1 MGRLQKAAAI
11 LDAAEKWKQQCLL
24 DGGSLFSEERLW
36 RRENFRGLQTYF
48 VERPDEGSDSF
59 EEKLRRQLEPAT
71 PEMRRLWAEI
81 TWAYYLIVSSVTRVK
96 KLDRIRTVWESSG
109 TALPE
114 DHWALGEVL
123 DGGVVN
129 PGMAYA
135 GHQWRE
141 FRFIITMMLDWCS
154 RSVRERESLLN
165 HPWNFAAWVDGQKD
179 GLRRQFRHALLFL
192 LFPDVF
198 EPILSIRHKKSI
210 VKALTVETGK
220 SPDIDRM
227 SHIHLDKALAAI
239 RRRLRDKRP
248 GQGIHFF
255 YESPIRELWQRGSP
269 TPEDDVLADE
279 VDDEKWFQGRFGAA
293 DVWVIGAGEGARFW
307 GDFHEH
313 GFAAIGWDDLGDLS
327 QYDSRSAIH
336 SALIENGAGQ
346 NPSNQSRAVW
356 EFVHEMK
363 IGDVLIAKRG
373 RTTILGWGKVT
384 GDYTYEAERAEY
396 QNLRTVIWHPCRA
409 PASLKSPITTKTLT
423 RFTPYKKWLRD
434 TFKSIDDDEVHGGSP
449 GNREYQGQERSPNF
463 KFDEMGIPVGSRLI
477 SMRTKQ
483 QAIVAPQNRVTFLGE
498 NMSLSAATER
508 IVGYPTAPCPQWT
521 FGGRNVGEIYRV
533 TYGKKPEPTKTKP
546 YDITTALTDLFV
558 EETQFRRIL
567 DSIALRKNLILQ
579 GPPGVGKTF
588 IAKRIAWCRIG
599 RKDSD
604 PIEMVQFHQS
614 YAYEDFVQGWRPTE
628 TGGFTLRNGVFFDFC
643 TRAEQKP
650 ETQFVF
656 IIDEINRGNLSKIFG
671 ELLMLIEADK
681 RGPEHAI
688 PLTYGASGERFSVPD
703 NVHLLG
709 LMNTADRSLAIVDYA
724 LRRRFAFETLEPA
737 YGTRKFREYL
747 LEAEVDRVLV
757 DRIDRNLSALNERI
771 RRDKDLGSGF
781 QVGHSYFV
789 PEESADEHW
798 YLGIVDTQ
806 IAPLLREYWFD
817 RPEEVERRVEE
828 LRS

>member
-1 MGRLQKAAAI
+1 MGRLNRAADI

-24 DGGSLFSEERLW
+24 DGGSLFSEEKLW
-36 RRENFRGLQTYF
+36 KRENFRGLQTYF

-59 EEKLRRQLEPAT
+59 EEKLRRQLEPAP

-114 DHWALGEVL
+114 DHWALGDVL

-154 RSVRERESLLN
+154 RSVQERESLLDD
-165 HPWNFAAWVDGQKD
+165 PWNFAAWVDGQED
-179 GLRRQFRHALLFL
+179 GRRRQFRHALLFL
-192 LFPDVF
+192 LFPKMF
-198 EPILSIRHKKSI
+198 EPILSIRHKKRI
-210 VKALTVETGK
+210 VKAFADEIGK
-220 SPDIDRM
+220 SSDIDRM
-227 SHIHLDKALAAI
+227 SLIDLDRALVAVKE
-239 RRRLRDKRP
+239 RLRDKHR
-248 GQGIHFF
+248 GQGVHFF
-255 YESPIRELWQRGSP
+255 YESPIRELWQGDSP
-269 TPEDDVLADE
+269 APEKDVLADE
-279 VDDEKWFQGRFGAA
+279 VDDEEWFQGRFGAA
-293 DVWVIGAGEGARFW
+293 DVWAIGAGEGARLW

-313 GFAAIGWDDLGDLS
+313 SFAAIGWDDLGDLS

-356 EFVHEMK
+356 EFVYEMK

-384 GDYTYEAERAEY
+384 GDYTYEPERAEY
-396 QNLRTVIWHPCRA
+396 QNLRTVEWFPCRA
-409 PASLKSPITTKTLT
+409 PVSLKSPITTKTLT

-434 TFKSIDDDEVHGGSP
+434 TFKSIDDDEVHGDSP
-449 GNREYQGQERSPNF
+449 GNREHQGQERSPNF

-483 QAIVAPQNRVTFLGE
+483 QAIVAPQNRVNFLGE

-508 IVGYPTAPCPQWT
+508 IVGYPTSPCPQWA
-521 FGGRNVGEIYRV
+521 FGGRNVGEIYRE
-533 TYGKKPEPTKTKP
+533 TYGKKPELTKTKP
-546 YDITTALTDLFV
+546 YDITNALTDLFI

-567 DSIALRKNLILQ
+567 DSIARRKNLILQ

-588 IAKRIAWCRIG
+588 IAKRISWCRIG

-650 ETQFVF
+650 KTQFVF

-724 LRRRFAFETLEPA
+724 LRRRFAFETLKPA

-747 LEAEVDRVLV
+747 LEAEVDPVLV
-757 DRIDRNLSALNERI
+757 DRIDRNLSALNDRI
-771 RRDKDLGSGF
+771 REDKDLGPGF
-781 QVGHSYFV
+781 QIGHSYFV
-789 PEESADEHW
+789 PEESADEQW

-817 RPEEVERRVEE
+817 RPEEVKRRVEE
-828 LRS
+828 LRR